1 MFITC
6 SHPLTMIDLP
16 TDAWVGVLINI
27 FVEVLN
33 ISGRSDVKIDVLLND
48 VFVAVVGIGALTDVV
63 VDTNVLVSAMTVLEC
78 TTLASEETIE
88 IFLVCLAALSC

>member
-1 MFITC
+1 
-6 SHPLTMIDLP
+6 MIDLP

-63 VDTNVLVSAMTVLEC
+63 VDTNVLVSAMAVLEC

>member
-1 MFITC
+1 
-6 SHPLTMIDLP
+6 MIDLP

-33 ISGRSDVKIDVLLND
+33 ISERSDVKIDVLLND